1 MEMTSYEPGT
11 PSWVD
16 LGTPDQDAATAFYE
30 GLFGWDVPEGPPEA
44 GGYRMCMLRGTPVA
58 GMGPQMNPDMP
69 PWWTTY
75 VSVADADATTAAV
88 TANGGHV
95 LMPPMDV
102 LDVGRMAIFMDPAGA
117 MFSVWQP
124 LAQPA
129 PGW

>member
-1 MEMTSYEPGT
+1 
-11 PSWVD
+11 
-16 LGTPDQDAATAFYE
+16 
-30 GLFGWDVPEGPPEA
+30 
-44 GGYRMCMLRGTPVA
+44 
-58 GMGPQMNPDMP
+58 MGPQMNPDMP

-88 TANGGHV
+88 TANGGQV